1 MRYNREMK
9 IVFAQGNPGSAYAR
23 TRHNVGYMVLDTL
36 AEAHN
41 ARPWKKNGKAS
52 AETAEMTVAGEKV
65 LLVKP
70 TSFYNDTGLVA
81 RGLIDFYKLDTPEDF
96 LVVHDDLALPFGT
109 IRTRGKGS
117 DAGNNGIKSLNQHL
131 GSEYGRI
138 RIGIWNDLRDR
149 VNDADFVLS
158 RFTEDERT
166 ALEEAVI
173 PHTITLIEGF
183 IGGKFKHDSVVT
195 LK

>member
-1 MRYNREMK
+1 MK
-9 IVFAQGNPGSAYAR
+9 ILFAQGNPGDSYAR
-23 TRHNVGYMVLDTL
+23 TRHNVGFMVLDAL

-41 ARPWKKNGKAS
+41 VRGWKKSSKAS
-52 AETAEMTVAGEKV
+52 AEIAEITVSGEKV

-81 RGLIDFYKLDTPEDF
+81 RALIDFYKLDSHEDL
-96 LVVHDDLALPFGT
+96 LVIHDDLALPFGT

-158 RFTEDERT
+158 RFTEAEQT
-166 ALEEAVI
+166 VVKEKIIPLVI
-173 PHTITLIEGF
+173 KITEGF
-183 IGGKFKHDSVVT
+183 VAGEFRPDSVTT
-195 LK
+195 LTS